1 MYIVVVGGGKVG
13 YYLTKTL
20 VNEGYEVLL
29 IERNAAKVAT
39 WSERFGAVV
48 LQGDGTEVRMLER
61 AGVARAD
68 VVIATTGDDEDNLVI
83 AQLAQHYFN
92 VPKVIARINNPK
104 NEEIF
109 RKLGVTYTVS
119 QTNIILSRI
128 EEEIPNRPLIHLS
141 TLRHA
146 DLAIVEV
153 DLDRGSPVVGKD
165 IRAVRFPPDA
175 VIAAIVRADNL
186 LIPRGETEFEPGDRV
201 IAICRRAQEDA
212 LRTIL
217 AGDDS
222 AL

>member
-29 IERNAAKVAT
+29 IERNAAKVTT

-48 LQGDGTEVRMLER
+48 LQGDGCEVSVLEK
-61 AGVARAD
+61 AGVGRAD

-83 AQLAQHYFN
+83 AQLAQHQFT
-92 VPKVIARINNPK
+92 VPKVIARVNNPK

-109 RKLGVTYTVS
+109 RRLGVMYTVS

-146 DLAIVEV
+146 DLAVVEV
-153 DLDRGSPVVGKD
+153 DIDRSAPVVGASL
-165 IRAVRFPPDA
+165 RTVHFPPDA
-175 VIAAIVRADNL
+175 IVAAIVRADNL
-186 LIPRGETEFEPGDRV
+186 IVPRGETTFEAGDRV
-201 IAICRRAQEDA
+201 IAICRRAQENT
-212 LRTIL
+212 LREIL
-217 AGDDS
+217 AGD
-222 AL
+222 ATN

>member
-20 VNEGYEVLL
+20 VTEGYEVLL
-29 IERNAAKVAT
+29 IEKDAAKVRT
-39 WSERFGAVV
+39 GSERFGAVV
-48 LQGDGTEVRMLER
+48 LQGDGCEVAILEK
-61 AGVARAD
+61 AGAARAD
-68 VVIATTGDDEDNLVI
+68 VLIATSGDDEDNLVI
-83 AQLAQHYFN
+83 AQLGQHHFH

-109 RKLGVTYTVS
+109 RRLGVTYTVS

-153 DLDRGSPVVGKD
+153 DIERDAPVVGQE
-165 IRAVRFPPDA
+165 IRAIRFPPDTIVAA
-175 VIAAIVRADNL
+175 VVRDDML
-186 LIPRGETEFEPGDRV
+186 VMPRGETRLTAGDRV
-201 IAICRRAQEDA
+201 IALTRRMHEAALRDA
-212 LRTIL
+212 L
-217 AGDDS
+217 AS
-222 AL
+222 ADIS